1 MAITLEE
8 LKVLITSE
16 TSGLKTELDK
26 VKTELSRTNK
36 DVTKST
42 TGIKTALTKLGVVI
56 GAVFAVKKII
66 DFGSAAHRL
75 YNYQHGQE
83 AKLTAIMRQR
93 MNATDGMI
101 RSIKALTM
109 AQQELGVIGDEVQL
123 AGAQQLATFLVTTDS
138 LRTLIPAMNNLA
150 AQQKGVNATGEDLVN
165 IGNMMGKVM
174 QGQVGALTRVGISFT
189 EAEERVLKYGNEQER
204 AAMLAQVIRN
214 NVGDMNEALRN
225 TPAGQIK
232 ALRNTLGDVKEEIG
246 KGITPVVQRLLPWL
260 NAIAARLMQ
269 AAQYFSAFMQAFF
282 GKKVAQNEQALNSLG
297 GAASAAGKK
306 IEEAG
311 KKARK
316 GLAGFDEIN
325 IIGSNIQPT
334 SGTPDIGGAFMQSL
348 ELPDLDTEEVPAKV
362 QAMVDR
368 IKNTLG
374 GLQRSTKNITSSIGR
389 HFAGVPGAI
398 KPMGD
403 ALRAHWEN
411 TLIPMGK
418 FIIGD
423 FIAPIA
429 SAWSNQFLPVIGPLT
444 SRVLKELGDLLGWV
458 AGLINRLWLDVTKPL
473 LEQFRMVA
481 IDVIQIVAQVW
492 QDYGQTIVN
501 NLFEAMAKLRGI
513 VNQVLDFVLPLVLYL
528 LETVTGLWDSHL
540 KGMVRELGNFIGKL
554 VSGALEIYNKV
565 ILPLISWLIDVL
577 APGFTDTFKL
587 VTSVLSS
594 VIGAVSDVV
603 KGILRAL
610 GGLIDFIVG
619 VFTGDWR
626 RAWRG
631 VTDFFGGIWDG
642 LVGIVKGVINIIID
656 AVNSMIRGLNRISF
670 DVPGWVA
677 KLTGAK
683 AGKWGIN
690 IPLIPKL
697 AEGGILSAGQL
708 FIAREAGPEL
718 VGGFGGKTGVMN
730 NEQIVQAVSQGV
742 YRAMLAAL
750 GQTKS
755 DGNGNLI
762 LQIYLGGSLI
772 LEELIDEVKR
782 RNIRAGKQVIHVG

>member
-8 LKVLITSE
+8 LKVIITSE
-16 TSGLKTELDK
+16 TSGLKSELDK

-42 TGIKTALTKLGVVI
+42 AGIKTALTKLGVVI
-56 GAVFAVKKII
+56 GAVFAIKKIF
-66 DFGSAAHRL
+66 DFGRAAHRL
-75 YNYQHGQE
+75 YNYQHEQE
-83 AKLTAIMRQR
+83 VKLTAIMRQR
-93 MNATDGMI
+93 MGATDGMI

-123 AGAQQLATFLVTTDS
+123 AGAQQLATFLDTADS

-174 QGQVGALTRVGISFT
+174 QGQVGALTRVGVSFT
-189 EAEERVLKYGNEQER
+189 EAEEQVLKYGNEQER

-214 NVGDMNEALRN
+214 NVGNMNEALRN

-232 ALRNTLGDVKEEIG
+232 ALKNTLSDVKEEIG
-246 KGITPVVQRLLPWL
+246 KGITPAVQQLLPWL

-282 GKKVAQNEQALNSLG
+282 GKGASQNEQALNSLG
-297 GAASAAGKK
+297 GAAASAGKE

-311 KKARK
+311 KKAQK

-325 IIGSNIQPT
+325 TIGSNDQSP
-334 SGTPDIGGAFMQSL
+334 SGPPDTGGGFMQAL
-348 ELPDLDTEEVPAKV
+348 ELPDLDTEAVPAKV
-362 QAMVDR
+362 QAMADK
-368 IKNTLG
+368 IKSTLG
-374 GLQRSTKNITSSIGR
+374 GLWRSTKNITAGIGK

-403 ALRAHWEN
+403 ALRYHWEN

-418 FIIGD
+418 FIVGD

-429 SAWSNQFLPVIGPLT
+429 SAWSTQFLPVIGPLT
-444 SRVLKELGDLLGWV
+444 SRVLKELGDHFGWV
-458 AGLINRLWLDVTKPL
+458 AGLINRLWLDVTKPF
-473 LEQFRMVA
+473 LEQFRTVA
-481 IDVIQIVAQVW
+481 LDVIQIVAQVW
-492 QDYGQTIVN
+492 QDYGQTIVD

-513 VNQVLDFVLPLVLYL
+513 WNQVLDFVLPLVQYL
-528 LETVTGLWDSHL
+528 LETVTWLWDSHL
-540 KGMVRELGNFIGKL
+540 KGMVQELGNFIGKL

-577 APGFTDTFKL
+577 APGFTETFKL
-587 VTSVLSS
+587 VASVLSS

-610 GGLIDFIVG
+610 GGVIDFIVG
-619 VFTGDWR
+619 VFTGDWK
-626 RAWRG
+626 RAWKG

-656 AVNSMIRGLNRISF
+656 AVNSMIRGLNKLSF
-670 DVPGWVA
+670 DVPDWVA

-742 YRAMLAAL
+742 YRAVLAAL
-750 GQTKS
+750 GQTKT
-755 DGNGNLI
+755 DDKGNLI
-762 LQIYLGGSLI
+762 LQIYLGANLI
-772 LEELIDEVKR
+772 LEEIINEINR
-782 RNIRAGKQVIHVG
+782 RNVRAGKQVIQVG